1 MKNLPKILGAIAI
14 IALVGAGCAKN
25 QPTTTNANSNKPVAG
40 ASRANIASGEMV
52 VHITQTGEF
61 VPTTA
66 FVKVGTKII
75 FQNDTSKSQR
85 VASYPDPKKPAPTSF
100 ASESDI
106 APNAKYETTFT
117 QTGRWLYNNPLN
129 PAFGGAV
136 EVSE

>member
-1 MKNLPKILGAIAI
+1 MKNTAKILGTIAL

-25 QPTTTNANSNKPVAG
+25 QPTATNTNSSKPIAG

-52 VHITQTGEF
+52 VRITQTGEF
-61 VPTTA
+61 APTTA
-66 FVKVGTKII
+66 FVKAGTKVI
-75 FQNDTSKSQR
+75 FQNDTSKFQR
-85 VASYPDPKKPAPTSF
+85 VASYPDPKEPAPTSF
-100 ASESDI
+100 ASENDI